1 MKKFIF
7 ILLGFGTINAQDCS
21 TLTINQNDT
30 VICKGDS
37 LELSTL
43 SGYNYLWSNNE
54 STSSI
59 IVTPYETTTY
69 SLQISS
75 VGIDFTNTNPD
86 ETCSTEEFTLG
97 DVNYDQLIN
106 VQDIVLIVEWM
117 LNGEYSVCGDVNCDQ
132 ILNEN
137 DIEIIEN
144 FILGLGDIPGCISCI
159 DEIVVYVET
168 CGCLDPLACNYCP
181 TCTMD
186 DNSCWYLEDCYNNSL
201 QEGGLGARL
210 LKSFT
215 TTGLPVSNK
224 TNQVHIQLF
233 DDKTVR
239 KILWNE

>member
-75 VGIDFTNTNPD
+75 VGIDFTNTNP
-86 ETCSTEEFTLG
+86 
-97 DVNYDQLIN
+97 
-106 VQDIVLIVEWM
+106 
-117 LNGEYSVCGDVNCDQ
+117 
-132 ILNEN
+132 
-137 DIEIIEN
+137 
-144 FILGLGDIPGCISCI
+144 
-159 DEIVVYVET
+159 
-168 CGCLDPLACNYCP
+168 
-181 TCTMD
+181 
-186 DNSCWYLEDCYNNSL
+186 
-201 QEGGLGARL
+201 
-210 LKSFT
+210 
-215 TTGLPVSNK
+215 
-224 TNQVHIQLF
+224 
-233 DDKTVR
+233 
-239 KILWNE
+239 